1 MESLVFLHD
10 AIAYEDPQTDLR
22 FDSWDLAMLS
32 GSLRGGLSLAV
43 FLTVLNQVSLVH
55 AALRMGDR
63 GNLVAQLQQE
73 LRIPAD
79 GVFGPQTQAYV
90 TAYQRLSGL
99 PVSGV
104 ADAATLAALGLPA
117 DTSDQTA
124 KSAPPQNSAPSSSP
138 TRTTQTAIVIA
149 SSGLNVRSTPAGDI
163 TGRLEPNQT
172 VSLTGD
178 RRPAGRHHWVQLT
191 TGGWVAEGYLKMAGG
206 ATGGVTGSV
215 APQPSVQPPASRPV
229 SRAGGGRVSARTGL
243 IVRDTPGGR
252 EIGSLLNGQPV
263 QVKGDRAFANGRNW
277 VQLSSGGWVAA
288 DYVALN

>member
-22 FDSWDLAMLS
+22 FDSWDLALLS

-99 PVSGV
+99 PVSGI

-117 DTSDQTA
+117 DASGGA
-124 KSAPPQNSAPSSSP
+124 GKPAPPQNAAPSP
-138 TRTTQTAIVIA
+138 AKTAQTAVVIA
-149 SSGLNVRSTPAGDI
+149 SSGLNVRSTPAGDL

-191 TGGWVAEGYLKMAGG
+191 TGGWVAEGYLKMVGG
-206 ATGGVTGSV
+206 TTGGV
-215 APQPSVQPPASRPV
+215 APQPVQPPAAKPV
-229 SRAGGGRVSARTGL
+229 SRPSAGGAGRVSARTGL
-243 IVRDTPGGR
+243 IVRDAPGGR
-252 EIGSLLNGQPV
+252 EIGSLLNGQQV
-263 QVKGDRAFANGRNW
+263 KVKGDRAFANGRNW
-277 VQLSSGGWVAA
+277 VQLSSCGWVAA

>member
-22 FDSWDLAMLS
+22 FDSWDLTMLS

-63 GNLVAQLQQE
+63 SNLVAQLQQE

-99 PVSGV
+99 PVSGI
-104 ADAATLAALGLPA
+104 ADAATLAALGLPG
-117 DTSDQTA
+117 DTPGQA
-124 KSAPPQNSAPSSSP
+124 ANPAPQNSAPSPSP
-138 TRTTQTAIVIA
+138 AQKAQSAVVTA
-149 SSGLNVRSTPAGDI
+149 SGGLNVRSTPAGDV
-163 TGRLEPNQT
+163 TGWLEPNQT

-191 TGGWVAEGYLKMAGG
+191 TGGWVAEEYLKVAGG
-206 ATGGVTGSV
+206 ATGGGV
-215 APQPSVQPPASRPV
+215 APQPVQPPAAKPV
-229 SRAGGGRVSARTGL
+229 SQPTAGGAGRVSARTGL
-243 IVRDTPGGR
+243 IVRDAPGGR
-252 EIGSLLNGQPV
+252 EIGSLLNGQQV